1 MEMQTTRRHLL
12 AQSALGAVALAP
24 VFRRVDAAPLGMPI
38 GTQVYPVR
46 KEIAT
51 DFEGT
56 LRNLASMGYRTIEM
70 CSPQGYKGDF
80 ARLAELKASELR
92 QKIRGAGLG
101 CESSHYQ
108 FREFKENLPQT
119 IEYAKE
125 LGLTQM
131 ILASFGLRKG
141 AALDEWAR
149 AADELNKAGEQAK
162 KAGMQVGFHN
172 HDVEFTE
179 IGGTLIYDKL
189 TSVLDPA
196 LVKMQYQVAVG
207 RLGFD
212 APAVFLKYPD
222 RFISLHLQDW
232 SPADKEM
239 VPIGK
244 GAVDWKKLFA
254 AAQKAGVKNYFVEV
268 SPELMKESIE
278 YLQKLKV

>member
-1 MEMQTTRRHLL
+1 VQTTRRNFLVE
-12 AQSALGAVALAP
+12 SALCAAGVAAGLRELDGAP
-24 VFRRVDAAPLGMPI
+24 IGMPI

-46 KEIAT
+46 KTIGS

-80 ARLAELKASELR
+80 APLAELKASELR
-92 QKIRGAGLG
+92 QKIRAAGLS

-108 FREFKENLPQT
+108 FRELKDNLPQT

-125 LGLTQM
+125 LGLRRM

-141 AALDEWAR
+141 ATLDDWAR

-162 KAGMQVGFHN
+162 KAGMQIGFHN
-172 HDVEFTE
+172 HDTEFTR
-179 IGGTLIYDKL
+179 IDSTLIYDKL
-189 TSVLDPA
+189 MGVLDPK

-212 APAVFLKYPD
+212 APIVFRKYAG

-232 SPADKEM
+232 SPADKQM

-244 GAVDWKKLFA
+244 GAVDWKELFA
-254 AAQKAGVKNYFVEV
+254 AAKKAGVKNYFVEV
-268 SPELMKESIE
+268 DREMMKDSIE
-278 YLQKLKV
+278 FLKGLNV